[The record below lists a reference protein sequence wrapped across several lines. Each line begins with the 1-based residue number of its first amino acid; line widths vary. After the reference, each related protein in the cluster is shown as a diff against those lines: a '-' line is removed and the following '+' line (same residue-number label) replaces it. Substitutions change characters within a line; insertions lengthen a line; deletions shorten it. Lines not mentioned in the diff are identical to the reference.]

1 MRLNYKHGHSK
12 TFCYKALG
20 LHEATCSMTDEI
32 NTQVD
37 MVVVVVNGRFSC
49 QVIPSTPGC
58 LPRCTTTILMQ
69 LFISPAL
76 ILVRNICNEFK
87 TEDVNSD
94 ERKGET

>member
-1 MRLNYKHGHSK
+1 MRLNYKYEHSK

-20 LHEATCSMTDEI
+20 PHEATSSMTDEI

-76 ILVRNICNEFK
+76 ILVRNICNKFK